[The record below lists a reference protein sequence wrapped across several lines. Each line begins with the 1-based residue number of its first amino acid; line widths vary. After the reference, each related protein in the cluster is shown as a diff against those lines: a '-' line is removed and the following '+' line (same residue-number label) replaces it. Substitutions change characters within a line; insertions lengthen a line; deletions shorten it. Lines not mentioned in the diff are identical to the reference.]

1 MTANDK
7 AQPLRMG
14 ATEWLLLL
22 LLSVLWG
29 GSFFFFK
36 VLVAEV
42 PPLTVVLGRVGI
54 AALAMNLYLWARR
67 DAMPMAPRTWLAFAV
82 MGLLNNVV
90 PFALIV
96 YGETRIASGLTSILN
111 ATTPVFT
118 VLAAHYLA

>member
-1 MTANDK
+1 MARQESTK
-7 AQPLRMG
+7 PLHMG

-42 PPLTVVLGRVGI
+42 PPFTVVLGRVGI
-54 AALAMNLYLWARR
+54 AAVAMNLYLLARG
-67 DAMPMAPRTWLAFAV
+67 DAMPTAPRTWLALAV

-96 YGETRIASGLTSILN
+96 YGET
-111 ATTPVFT
+111 
-118 VLAAHYLA
+118 